1 MMKWGSLARYR
12 GLVFLVLLVGCGTG
26 GESVQFAAPAR
37 VAEPLGS
44 CPPLSIAWARMV
56 GTSVVLPGPNG
67 VSIIDLESLS
77 THEVALENV
86 EVVALL
92 GDTESTVLAAYG
104 YGVETTD
111 RLLVWRHGE
120 SRTSVVASR
129 ALEEPRTRGEAIIVA
144 ETTVPIVTENAVAA
158 VGLGSDAF
166 FVTQAQSGF
175 VNPES
180 DACQGEP
187 PARWCVGQL
196 GFSSV
201 QVQVVAASSPNE
213 GAPHRVCWRS
223 PRGGGVAVVCGRCT
237 SSGTCMGESSIAVDN
252 VSRIGGVTDERVSIM
267 GPGVRIATYD
277 VRSGDAV
284 SDLNAA
290 QLVGGD
296 WSYLFQ
302 TWTTL
307 AGRVGAAYSS
317 HADSGSSVLVSE
329 FSVGDREHEVGTT
342 RSLRVRIGDE
352 TRQQLL
358 ASHDG
363 YGLVQVSQGESG
375 CQVAVY
381 Q

>member
-1 MMKWGSLARYR
+1 
-12 GLVFLVLLVGCGTG
+12 
-26 GESVQFAAPAR
+26 
-37 VAEPLGS
+37 
-44 CPPLSIAWARMV
+44 
-56 GTSVVLPGPNG
+56 
-67 VSIIDLESLS
+67 
-77 THEVALENV
+77 
-86 EVVALL
+86 
-92 GDTESTVLAAYG
+92 
-104 YGVETTD
+104 
-111 RLLVWRHGE
+111 
-120 SRTSVVASR
+120 
-129 ALEEPRTRGEAIIVA
+129 
-144 ETTVPIVTENAVAA
+144 
-158 VGLGSDAF
+158 
-166 FVTQAQSGF
+166 
-175 VNPES
+175 
-180 DACQGEP
+180 
-187 PARWCVGQL
+187 
-196 GFSSV
+196 
-201 QVQVVAASSPNE
+201 
-213 GAPHRVCWRS
+213 
-223 PRGGGVAVVCGRCT
+223 
-237 SSGTCMGESSIAVDN
+237 MGESSIAVDN